1 MDYALYSLS
10 LVVGFSGTRWVTE
23 NIKFHLRTTK
33 MWLHNWIL
41 AFAGMIVLFGLSVD
55 EPWVWGGF
63 TGVAL
68 EGLRRDKW
76 SIVRKKK

>member
-1 MDYALYSLS
+1 
-10 LVVGFSGTRWVTE
+10 
-23 NIKFHLRTTK
+23 
-33 MWLHNWIL
+33 MWLHHWII
-41 AFAGMIVLFGLSVD
+41 AFAGMVVLFGLGVD
-55 EPWVWGGF
+55 NPWVWGGF

>member
-1 MDYALYSLS
+1 MDFAVYSLS
-10 LVVGFSGTRWVTE
+10 LVVGFSGARWFTE
-23 NIKFHLRTTK
+23 NIKFHLRTTNV
-33 MWLHNWIL
+33 WLHHWII
-41 AFAGMIVLFGLSVD
+41 AFAGMVVLFGLGVD
-55 EPWVWGGF
+55 NAWVWGGF